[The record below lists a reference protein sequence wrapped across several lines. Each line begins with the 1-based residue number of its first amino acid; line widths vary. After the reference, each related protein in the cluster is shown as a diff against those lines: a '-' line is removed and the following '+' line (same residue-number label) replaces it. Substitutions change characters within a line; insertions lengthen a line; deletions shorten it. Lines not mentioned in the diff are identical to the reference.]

1 MASKFLATGGTQKLD
16 DGTAVIYAASL
27 GSTNLEPSKPVK
39 TNGVLQLVSE
49 NLDIGDVNN
58 LATDLV
64 YKTQLEFTEQLG
76 GYVPSPNHQRLYFKT
91 DEKLYK
97 LNSAGVETEIGGG
110 GGGGGISYDAGS
122 VVQGNGI
129 VFRNGTDVDKVK
141 NASYFGLINL
151 PVIGESLLCNDIQ
164 LPNVY
169 SVETSITVN
178 ETKLT
183 KVSYDGATTTTIDDE
198 LAVNKIKNTT
208 GTAEVELETDGKINI
223 IGDSL
228 VKLRANGTT
237 NRLTDY
243 LSLESATDCWMT
255 ALKGIYINAFET
267 DNTTPNLTLNAVNG
281 LLTIQ
286 AINGNINN
294 LTKGLITLEN
304 IPPNPVVER
313 NGFIFNPDD
322 VRVDFNKLDVSK
334 GFLNLDAVN
343 NINLQSTTGAIN
355 LSAFGGGGVGV
366 DILAQNGNITLT
378 PGSGSS
384 VLCYNINPLTD
395 NFAVVNKNYL
405 DSRLSV
411 IPTTT
416 PFNLIIAGTDE
427 VNLITTIGEKM
438 EIYAPATITL
448 NRVAFSTTQAGGV
461 DFTAGV
467 YQNGTLIKQMILGG
481 LSYSDQAIT
490 PITITKGD
498 IIHIKVIDVGLSTAT
513 GLKCCLEGVYQ

>member
-129 VFRNGTDVDKVK
+129 VFRNGTDVDKV
-141 NASYFGLINL
+141 
-151 PVIGESLLCNDIQ
+151 
-164 LPNVY
+164 
-169 SVETSITVN
+169 ITVN